1 MNPDL
6 ARLSLPPSRLGDGL
20 QALAAKTNERLQ
32 TPSAIVDDREALGEW
47 LERAA
52 AWIGVETQ
60 AVETPYADFERQ
72 VSAMGPALIRISS
85 GFLAVCKS
93 RSRSAVKVLAPDGN
107 QHKVSPAAL
116 RSALCSEIEAPVA
129 KQVQQL
135 LDRASVPAAK
145 QSKARDAILK
155 ERFSAMR
162 IQGIWLLRL
171 PPGANFWLQLRQAR
185 VPQRLFTLAGAHAIQ
200 YVLWIV
206 AWWVVGSNVLRGRT
220 DSGWIVLWALLLFT
234 LVPLGVLITWLH
246 GSVEFGRTA
255 RSNRSAKIR
264 R

>member
-1 MNPDL
+1 MNPDI
-6 ARLSLPPSRLGDGL
+6 ARLLWPPSRLGDAL
-20 QALAAKTNERLQ
+20 QVLAAKTGERLQ

-52 AWIGVETQ
+52 AWLGVETQ

-72 VSAMGPALIRISS
+72 VSAMGPALIRISN

-107 QHKVSPAAL
+107 KHKVSPAAL

-129 KQVQQL
+129 KQVQEL

-145 QSKARDAILK
+145 QAKARDAILK
-155 ERFSAMR
+155 ERFSAIR
-162 IQGIWLLRL
+162 IRGIWLLRL
-171 PPGANFWLQLRQAR
+171 PPGAKFWLQLRQAR
-185 VPQRLFTLAGAHAIQ
+185 VPRRLVTLACAHAIQ

-206 AWWVVGSNVLRGRT
+206 AWWVVGANVLRGRA
-220 DSGWIVLWALLLFT
+220 DNWWVVLWALLLFT
-234 LVPLGVLITWLH
+234 
-246 GSVEFGRTA
+246 
-255 RSNRSAKIR
+255 
-264 R
+264 